1 MLFPWSNPRVRAAA
15 DRAGPASVHT
25 TEDAERWSAGL
36 AHQDVEARV
45 VSLED
50 LVDLVHRG
58 TGTGWAEAAEAAQ
71 RVAMAHR
78 EVADLLHSVLNRL
91 GSAWRGEAADAAGA
105 TTRAF
110 GGALDTT
117 EARYVRNGLNITE
130 ADHHYRRL
138 HAELADLGPRPEKSL
153 WDHITP
159 WDTDTEKAITAYNA
173 NAERYLEHYH
183 AYAAQLDG
191 QARALSYDDGAPAA
205 DSGRAGLPAADRGP
219 AGLPATDRDPAGL
232 AAADRDP
239 AGLPA
244 AAGGHGADRGAQPH
258 SGYPATTAAGPEGPP
273 PPAGL
278 STPPPAVTPAPA
290 SGPPFGGDPAVPGA
304 TRTTGFVPT
313 EPPGW
318 SPSAPGATAPA
329 LPPAGSA
336 AGTVP
341 PAPTGTFRATPP
353 GLAGNP
359 RGGEPG
365 ASHGTSGSGR
375 RSRREGDGVH
385 ERKYVLDDG
394 SLFTDE
400 ERYGWVDPVTGQTT
414 VDPTIGA

>member
-25 TEDAERWSAGL
+25 TEAAERWSAGL

-58 TGTGWAEAAEAAQ
+58 PGTGWADAAEAAQ

-153 WDHITP
+153 WDHVTP

-173 NAERYLEHYH
+173 NAARYLEHYH

-191 QARALSYDDGAPAA
+191 QARALRYDDGDPAA
-205 DSGRAGLPAADRGP
+205 DGGRSSLPPADGDRTGI
-219 AGLPATDRDPAGL
+219 PATDRPVGI
-232 AAADRDP
+232 
-239 AGLPA
+239 PA
-244 AAGGHGADRGAQPH
+244 AAGGYGADGWAQPH
-258 SGYPATTAAGPEGPP
+258 SGYPATTAAGPEGSPAP
-273 PPAGL
+273 TGPPA
-278 STPPPAVTPAPA
+278 PPAAAPALA
-290 SGPPFGGDPAVPGA
+290 SGPPFGTDPAGPGA
-304 TRTTGFVPT
+304 TSTTGFVPA

-318 SPSAPGATAPA
+318 SPGTTAPA
-329 LPPAGSA
+329 PPPAGSA
-336 AGTVP
+336 TGTVP
-341 PAPTGTFRATPP
+341 PGLTGTFHATPAGP
-353 GLAGNP
+353 GNP
-359 RGGEPG
+359 RGIPPAPGNARGGAPG
-365 ASHGTSGSGR
+365 ASPATSGSSR
-375 RSRREGDGVH
+375 RSRRDGDGVH

-400 ERYGWVDPVTGQTT
+400 ERYGWVDPATGQTT